1 MKTTFFFFNLS
12 MMSSTSSEHHLL
24 DMTILSKL
32 SLFRTEL
39 IIFLP
44 LPNPCIGSSFG
55 IWVYTPLYSVLHCDS
70 GRLRVTFIGS
80 PPPQIHEPLWI
91 PTPPYPSTLPLLVF
105 SSLAAV
111 LTQASLSCTYV
122 PFIIGLF
129 PKAQFHPLFILSSTL
144 TSDRSF

>member
-1 MKTTFFFFNLS
+1 MKTTFFFLTYLWCLPQVLS
-12 MMSSTSSEHHLL
+12 ITCWIWQYYPNSVCSELNSLSFFPSQTPALVLLLEYEFTLPSIRFSIVILEGWESPSSA
-24 DMTILSKL
+24 
-32 SLFRTEL
+32 
-39 IIFLP
+39 P
-44 LPNPCIGSSFG
+44 
-55 IWVYTPLYSVLHCDS
+55 
-70 GRLRVTFIGS
+70 

-91 PTPPYPSTLPLLVF
+91 PTPPYPHTLPLLVF

-111 LTQASLSCTYV
+111 LTQASLSCTYI